1 MEAALNLNV
10 LLPNGSCHRM
20 KCGSSTLVRD
30 VIDLVVGRLGAG
42 HRIYRAA
49 YAIKLKGPATQT
61 SDGSRSIWLLKDLT
75 VLRALERF
83 YTVSSLSQNDFFV
96 ELRVRYMPNDL
107 RELLLKDK
115 TTFSFLYDQIRSDYL
130 QLNCEIDYS
139 VAVQLACIQIRRLF
153 RDVQHNVAEK
163 KTNLDYIEK
172 EVGMKKFFPKCF
184 LDSTK
189 PKLLRRIIQ
198 DTYKQYEC
206 MSEDDSMLKFFEML
220 RTVWHFDHE
229 TFPCGLGV
237 SWSVPVQLVIGP
249 EVGIGYIADKSA
261 SPIHVATFSKIRSIQ
276 TITGEATNKGQ
287 VYLTVA
293 GAAEPLVITT
303 DEFSMAENIAE
314 VVDGHCCLEN
324 SGVSCWKN
332 QCTAD
337 ASDVIEED
345 TDYSSLSNKSYEIDR
360 KQITLLSVIGKG
372 QFGDVQRG
380 TYTIADGSAV
390 EVAIKT
396 CKEDCDPSVS
406 EKFLEEAY
414 IMQQFDHPHIIR
426 LIGIISQSPVCIVME
441 LAHMG
446 EMRSFLQNSKSR
458 LKLHTLIMYC
468 YQLSAALSYLEGKN
482 FVHRDVAARNVLVSS
497 EDCVK
502 LADFGLS
509 RSLTEQC
516 YYKATKG
523 KLPIKWMAP
532 ESINFRRFTTS
543 SDVWMFGVCMWEIMM
558 FGVKPFQG
566 VKNNDVISKIEGG
579 ERLPLPQDCPPGLYN
594 LMCSCWSYEPSERPS
609 ISVVKTTLHEIFA
622 EECQRHEDEAKR
634 QNRRQ
639 NSSSTSDVDS
649 EAVSTPPPKPARP
662 SFPILTGF
670 GSLSS
675 LSSCSS
681 FGLPARVMPTARTSF
696 DHTSVAGSNNYRHT
710 SDDLTYGSDVDLTV
724 ESSCSLAQPKDS
736 TEYGRYNPPT
746 QPLGYIVA
754 YTPEQLTSI
763 VRDQYCNGPPSS
775 LYHRPSLTGDLVSH
789 SEPEFSRAAS
799 EQSVA
804 KQLHQQ
810 RQQSQDD
817 AQWLQHMEDTNRL
830 STATSST
837 DDDSSFCEAAPDL
850 DLTKMLAI
858 SDSLHAGQTVS
869 QTSVTSRSGD
879 APYSSTAAVVCTVMD
894 LCQAVQSSCPAEN
907 YTQLVK
913 KVGLQLRQLIMSV
926 DIELAVFPSTVA
938 DAIVNRQKLANRAMA
953 SLVVAMRQA
962 QQYSTTVVAGEYSRS
977 MLSAARALALNAKL
991 LFDMFDD
998 ARTAVLPTLQR
1009 SPPDGSTGDT
1019 SVCELPPGG
1028 LHSGLEPVEG
1038 LYDNTRNAL
1047 VHPLSNV
1054 ASAVPD
1060 PTQSLSCFDV
1070 ASLINSDDEDDD
1082 QCEED
1087 EFHNHPEVDVLSSE
1101 ADRCLETADQNDE
1114 DSDEANFDALLDDMN
1129 SSLYIG
1135 ELC

>member
-10 LLPNGSCHRM
+10 LLPNDTCHRM

-49 YAIKLKGPATQT
+49 YAIKLKGPSTQT
-61 SDGSRSIWLLKDLT
+61 SENAGSSWLLKDLT
-75 VLRALERF
+75 VLRALEKF
-83 YTVSSLSQNDFFV
+83 CAVSSSSQDELYV
-96 ELRVRYMPNDL
+96 ELRVRYMPNDF
-107 RELLLKDK
+107 RELLSKDR

-130 QLNCEIDYS
+130 QLNCEIDQT
-139 VAVQLACIQIRRLF
+139 VAVHLACFQIRQLF
-153 RDVQHNVAEK
+153 RDVQHNTPEK
-163 KTNLDYIEK
+163 KTNLDYLEK
-172 EVGMKKFFPKCF
+172 EVGLKKFFPKRS
-184 LDSTK
+184 LDLAK

-198 DTYKQYEC
+198 DMYKQYEC
-206 MSEDDSMLKFFEML
+206 MSEDDLMLRFFEML

-229 TFPCGLGV
+229 TFPCGLGA
-237 SWSVPVQLVIGP
+237 SWSVPVDLVIGP
-249 EVGIGYIADKSA
+249 DVGIGYIADKSL
-261 SPIHVATFSKIRSIQ
+261 SPIHVANFSQIRCIQ
-276 TITGEATNKGQ
+276 TVTGEASDKGQ
-287 VYLTVA
+287 VYLTVV

-303 DEFSMAENIAE
+303 NKFSMAENIAE

-337 ASDVIEED
+337 ASEIVEED
-345 TDYSSLSNKSYEIDR
+345 ADYSSLSNKSYEIDR
-360 KQITLLSVIGKG
+360 KHISLLSIIGKG
-372 QFGDVQRG
+372 QFGDVHRG
-380 TYTIADGSAV
+380 TYTIADGNAV

-396 CKEDCDPSVS
+396 CKEDCDPCVS

-426 LIGIISQSPVCIVME
+426 LIGIISQSPICIIME

-446 EMRSFLQNSKSR
+446 EMRSFLQNNRVR
-458 LKLHTLIMYC
+458 LRMHTLIMYC
-468 YQLSAALSYLEGKN
+468 YQLSAALSYLEGKH

-497 EDCVK
+497 DDCVK

-532 ESINFRRFTTS
+532 ESINFRRFTTA

-566 VKNNDVISKIEGG
+566 VKNNDIISKIEGG
-579 ERLPLPQDCPPGLYN
+579 ERLPLPQDCPPGMFN
-594 LMCSCWSYEPSERPS
+594 LVCLCWSYEPSERPL
-609 ISVVKTTLHEIFA
+609 ISLVKTTLHEIFV

-662 SFPILTGF
+662 SFPILSGF

-681 FGLPARVMPTARTSF
+681 FTQPSRSTPTARNSDRVSAVPWT
-696 DHTSVAGSNNYRHT
+696 NNHHT
-710 SDDLTYGSDVDLTV
+710 SDDLTYGSDTDLTV
-724 ESSCSLAQPKDS
+724 GDGAGLLQQKNA
-736 TEYGRYNPPT
+736 TEYAQYDPPQ

-754 YTPEQLTSI
+754 YTPEQLTNI
-763 VRDQYCNGPPSS
+763 VRDQYSNGPPSS
-775 LYHRPSLTGDLVSH
+775 MYHRPSLTSVSVSH
-789 SEPEFSRAAS
+789 PKPDVSNAVSQ
-799 EQSVA
+799 QSVA

-810 RQQSQDD
+810 WQQSQDD
-817 AQWLQHMEDTNRL
+817 AQWLQCAEDSNRM

-837 DDDSSFCEAAPDL
+837 DEDSSFCDAAAEL
-850 DLTKMLAI
+850 DFTKTR
-858 SDSLHAGQTVS
+858 TVS
-869 QTSVTSRSGD
+869 QTSDESRSGD
-879 APYSSTAAVVCTVMD
+879 ATYTSTAAVVCAVMD

-913 KVGLQLRQLIMSV
+913 KIGLQLRQLIMSV
-926 DIELAVFPSTVA
+926 DIELSVFPSTVV
-938 DAIVNRQKLANRAMA
+938 DTVVSRQKLANRVMA
-953 SLVVAMRQA
+953 NLVVAMRRA
-962 QQYSTTVVAGEYSRS
+962 QQYSATVMAGEYSRD
-977 MLSAARALALNAKL
+977 MLAAARALALNAKQ
-991 LFDMFDD
+991 LFDILDD
-998 ARTAVLPTLQR
+998 ARTAVLPLLQR
-1009 SPPDGSTGDT
+1009 SPPDGATGDA
-1019 SVCELPPGG
+1019 SMCELSAVHHGSEQEEFDG
-1028 LHSGLEPVEG
+1028 V
-1038 LYDNTRNAL
+1038 YDNTCEAF
-1047 VHPLSNV
+1047 VHTLSNTSTSSV
-1054 ASAVPD
+1054 APNSAQP
-1060 PTQSLSCFDV
+1060 LNCFDD
-1070 ASLINSDDEDDD
+1070 ACLINSDDDED
-1082 QCEED
+1082 QCDED
-1087 EFHNHPEVDVLSSE
+1087 EFHNHPDIDVLSSE

-1114 DSDEANFDALLDDMN
+1114 DSDEANFDALLEDMN
-1129 SSLYIG
+1129 NSFYLG
-1135 ELC
+1135 ELN